1 MEANVEAAKEADPT
15 PEIVTLAQEEKV
27 DKQMILEE
35 ENIVQYNGFTA
46 EDLVMQTIPGLSF
59 YHTVTKPRILESTD
73 EPETGE

>member
-1 MEANVEAAKEADPT
+1 
-15 PEIVTLAQEEKV
+15 
-27 DKQMILEE
+27 MIIEE